1 MIVLERLFILSFHFF
16 LVASGDNNT
25 TSFYQGINTT
35 VLSSTINVS
44 PITSIQV
51 QYYAGSASTVQPPA
65 SGLLSADDSIV
76 TRRPNDKL
84 DYSSVLP
91 IFTNISPTSS
101 TEVQNNAS
109 SSTTGQPT
117 AKGLP
122 NVDSS
127 IVNCGPNEKLDY
139 SSYEENSAFFS
150 KNLAQRL
157 RAWNNTLKNASRQC
171 IKELIKLKICGNVTE
186 ESVEIKFPVF
196 QTKDIDLE
204 AEFLTLETVH
214 PVLVRE
220 KSGHDLVN
228 VAYLSILELWPLLVL
243 CFTCAALSGMILW
256 FLDHRSN
263 SEQFPRRFWRGIFD
277 GMWWAIVT
285 MTTVGYGDKA
295 PKSLF
300 ARLFATVWMITG
312 IILLSMFTAQVSSRL
327 TAQELKSD
335 DHLFGKTIGVPP
347 GLYDSDYVD
356 YEMTSAIIEEIT
368 EPIESVSVLTA
379 KGLDS
384 MVAFHCNDKEASND
398 SWEVIQFL
406 PLCKIGVSLFVH
418 NESIEIE
425 TKQKFFNCM
434 TAKIASETRK
444 NRTGVLGKQNNKV
457 KESKSCQKLL
467 KQLEGLKFEFKWV
480 YFKNLPQYLI
490 PFGAVLGTILLA
502 FIAGTVWDCCSKD
515 KEGKR
520 YTKKGLEEGLMAQT
534 SFVLKDSTQEE
545 SESIA
550 VAGKN

>member
-51 QYYAGSASTVQPPA
+51 QYDAGSASTVQPPA

-76 TRRPNDKL
+76 TRGPKDKL

-109 SSTTGQPT
+109 SSTTGPPT
-117 AKGLP
+117 AKGLS
-122 NVDSS
+122 NVDGS
-127 IVNCGPNEKLDY
+127 IVKLDY

-157 RAWNNTLKNASRQC
+157 RAWNNTLENASKQC
-171 IKELIKLKICGNVTE
+171 IKELIKRNVTV
-186 ESVEIKFPVF
+186 ESVEIKFSVF

-256 FLDHRSN
+256 FLVSRN
-263 SEQFPRRFWRGIFD
+263 QTIMQKKNEKR
-277 GMWWAIVT
+277 
-285 MTTVGYGDKA
+285 
-295 PKSLF
+295 
-300 ARLFATVWMITG
+300 
-312 IILLSMFTAQVSSRL
+312 IIKLSIDA
-327 TAQELKSD
+327 
-335 DHLFGKTIGVPP
+335 
-347 GLYDSDYVD
+347 
-356 YEMTSAIIEEIT
+356 
-368 EPIESVSVLTA
+368 
-379 KGLDS
+379 
-384 MVAFHCNDKEASND
+384 
-398 SWEVIQFL
+398 
-406 PLCKIGVSLFVH
+406 
-418 NESIEIE
+418 
-425 TKQKFFNCM
+425 
-434 TAKIASETRK
+434 
-444 NRTGVLGKQNNKV
+444 
-457 KESKSCQKLL
+457 
-467 KQLEGLKFEFKWV
+467 
-480 YFKNLPQYLI
+480 
-490 PFGAVLGTILLA
+490 AV
-502 FIAGTVWDCCSKD
+502 F
-515 KEGKR
+515 
-520 YTKKGLEEGLMAQT
+520 
-534 SFVLKDSTQEE
+534 
-545 SESIA
+545 
-550 VAGKN
+550 